1 MIQPDNAGKPGKGI
15 GTKPLALAIILLL
28 LVNLSI
34 VQVSAAK
41 PKASELLSPL
51 ADEAVKYVWKGSIIA
66 MATNMKN
73 FFYSLYDNMLLLIL
87 ANPPIAAVK
96 GFMGFFIN
104 LVQPFYILAI
114 VLLGFQLIFVASS
127 PKERAEIKTLFG
139 WFLASLMLVSL
150 SPYLLVMLM
159 GISNM
164 LTTLILGI
172 ADPNLG
178 IQAVKGG
185 TDVLFD
191 TFKVLNWVH
200 MTGGVEIGILHFGFM
215 KLLYFIMILRYMM
228 VGFWGILFPVTVFFY
243 SVKPFRDMGKNMFA
257 QTIMWIFMQVA
268 WAIGL
273 IAIAVSFA
281 SIQQVYP
288 QFPLMYIYLA
298 SFFLF
303 FASPMIIL
311 GIMDWLSL
319 GLYIFGTVSATPMS
333 QGAGYVDSAS
343 SFSGSLID
351 EEEVVIKPIS

>member
-1 MIQPDNAGKPGKGI
+1 MIRSYNTEKPAKG
-15 GTKPLALAIILLL
+15 GGLKPLALVIALLL
-28 LVNLSI
+28 FVNLSV

-41 PKASELLSPL
+41 PKASDLLKPL
-51 ADEAVKYVWKGSIIA
+51 ADEAFKLAWKVGIIT
-66 MATNMKN
+66 MAADVRD

-87 ANPPIAAVK
+87 ANPPMNAVR

-104 LVQPFYILAI
+104 MLQPFYILAI
-114 VLLGFQLIFVASS
+114 ILLGFQLIFISSS
-127 PKERAEIKTLFG
+127 PEERAEIKTLFG
-139 WFLASLMLVSL
+139 WFLASLMLISL
-150 SPYLLVMLM
+150 SPYLLLLLM
-159 GISNM
+159 DISMM

-178 IQAVKGG
+178 IHAIKGG
-185 TDVLFD
+185 TDVLFN
-191 TFKVLNWVH
+191 TFEVLNWIH
-200 MTGGVEIGILHFGFM
+200 MTGGVEILVLNFGLLL
-215 KLLYFIMILRYMM
+215 LLYFMLILRYLM
-228 VGFWGILFPVTVFFY
+228 VGFWGILFPVTIFLY
-243 SVKPFRDMGKNMFA
+243 SIEPFRDMGRDMFT

-281 SIQQVYP
+281 GIQEIYP

-303 FASPMIIL
+303 FASPMIML

-319 GLYIFGTVSATPMS
+319 GLYLFGTVAPEPMS
-333 QGAGYVDSAS
+333 EGAGYVEDSAIS
-343 SFSGSLID
+343 RDLVE